1 MFLLMPGIS
10 QLKFDAAIG
19 ARPPNTDRAAI
30 SCQGALLHSRNLAFL
45 TPQLIK
51 VLKVALGH
59 FGLVFAAEYADFKVA
74 DLRVG

>member
-10 QLKFDAAIG
+10 QLKFDAVIR
-19 ARPPNTDRAAI
+19 ARSPNTDRAAI

-45 TPQLIK
+45 APQLVK

-59 FGLVFAAEYADFKVA
+59 FGLVLATEYADFKVV
-74 DLRVG
+74 DFRVG